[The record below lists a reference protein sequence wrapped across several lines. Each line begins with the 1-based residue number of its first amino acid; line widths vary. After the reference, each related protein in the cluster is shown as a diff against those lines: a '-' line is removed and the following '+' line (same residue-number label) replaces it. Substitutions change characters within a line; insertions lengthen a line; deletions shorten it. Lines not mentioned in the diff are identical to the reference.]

1 MKLKILIGITILLLW
16 NLSGSAQNLGVEIE
30 GAVKIGNYT
39 GDSTKANAGI
49 IRWNGS
55 DFEGWNGLNWR
66 SLTSYILN
74 NDNVILPD
82 SALILPPVAFA
93 PPSPLDHLRLTDGP
107 LWSIDGNFINGNFNP
122 SYYQIPYPRLGTTDN
137 FPVVFITNNVERMRI
152 RVDGDIT
159 INRSVY
165 FNTDTL
171 GTQTINNGPFTVTN
185 ISPTLLSGILTVD
198 KRTLLNDKL
207 EVFGPTK
214 LNNTLFVDNKGL
226 STFPSEFKGAVKISD
241 TTQSDGAIETGSA
254 ASPPINLTVNTSKG
268 ALVVD
273 GGAGVGRNFNVG
285 GDFAVQGSTAFG
297 GAVSFYSPLSIK
309 ATEQSE
315 TIWVGDTITGALRV
329 FGGTGIRGKLNVG
342 NDFSIRQQP
351 VTLPYNDP
359 SDPMNVFNI
368 NATNGQVTIKNNLFP
383 STPDLVPVILP
394 GINSTH
400 DMNFDNYPLRIE
412 GSNQGI
418 AIKISGSRSN
428 DNNFMSFWDENQMWG
443 RIEGETIAEFA
454 NSPGYRLAKKGQAY
468 TEFAA
473 EVSEGFA
480 IANTVIAALQLVKAS
495 LDFRICVGF
504 GICVALPSIAGIA
517 FAVIEVA
524 SAGTQLHFAQQ
535 ALGRARELTTI
546 FDTNKSMLE
555 GVTYKSGAGDYAE
568 YLLRAEFDEK
578 ISAGEVI
585 GVIGGK
591 VSKNT
596 TNAERILVV
605 SSKPIVL
612 GNMPQPGEEEKYEKV
627 AFMGQIPVKVFGKV
641 SIGDY
646 IIPSGNN
653 DGVGIAIPPSEMKSQ
668 DVKNIIGV
676 AWSESEITFG
686 YNTVMVAVGLNRND
700 NNQEVS
706 KLESQVNQQDIEINE
721 MKKMLNDAFATVERI
736 KNREEGSVSNSGR
749 STAQVFGTSG
759 IHNERKYEIMEIG
772 GGELVSWDITEA
784 DFDKAMVFLENLY
797 RQHNLDYDNNIVFQ
811 QIKNDPNYKNQMFK
825 SVKEKLIELYHDH
838 QEKHHGL
845 KKH

>member
-1 MKLKILIGITILLLW
+1 MKLKIVISISFLLW
-16 NLSGSAQNLGVEIE
+16 SMSVSAQDLGVEIE
-30 GAVKIGNYT
+30 GAIKIGNYT
-39 GDSTKANAGI
+39 GDSTKSNAGI

-66 SLTSYILN
+66 SMTSYFLN
-74 NDNVILPD
+74 ADNVILPD
-82 SALILPPVAFA
+82 SAMVLPPVGSA
-93 PPSPLDHLRLTDGP
+93 PSSPLDHLGITQGP

-122 SYYQIPYPRLGTTDN
+122 SYYGIPYPRLGTTDN
-137 FPVVFITNNVERMRI
+137 FPVAFITNNVERMRL

-165 FNTDTL
+165 FNTDL
-171 GTQTINNGPFTVTN
+171 QGTQTINNGPFTVTN
-185 ISPTLLSGILTVD
+185 VSPTLLSGILTVD

-214 LNNTLFVDNKGL
+214 LNNTLLVDNKGQGI
-226 STFPSEFKGAVKISD
+226 FPSELKGAVKISD
-241 TTQSDGAIETGSA
+241 TTQSDGAIEQGSA
-254 ASPPINLTVNTSKG
+254 TNPPINLTVNTSNG

-285 GDFAVQGSTAFG
+285 GDFAVKGKTAFG
-297 GAVSFYSPLSIK
+297 GAVNFFSPLSVK

-315 TIWVGDTITGALRV
+315 TLWVGDTITGALRV

-342 NDFSIRQQP
+342 NDFSIRQSP
-351 VTLPYNDP
+351 VALPYSDQADP
-359 SDPMNVFNI
+359 INVFNI
-368 NATNGQVTIKNNLFP
+368 NATNGQVTMINNLFP

-394 GINSTH
+394 GPNSTH
-400 DMNFDNYPLRIE
+400 DMNYDNYPLKIE
-412 GSNQGI
+412 GGNQGI

-443 RIEGETIAEFA
+443 RIEGETEAEFA
-454 NSPGYRLAKKGQAY
+454 NSAGYRLAKKGQEY

-524 SAGTQLHFAQQ
+524 SASVQLRFAQQ

-568 YLLRAEFDEK
+568 YLLRTDFNEE
-578 ISAGEVI
+578 ISAGDVI

-596 TNAERILVV
+596 TNAERIMVV

-612 GNMPQPGEEEKYEKV
+612 GNMPQPGEEGKYEKV
-627 AFMGQIPVKVFGKV
+627 AFMGQIPVKVFGNV

-646 IIPSGNN
+646 IVPSGNN
-653 DGVGIAIPPSEMKSQ
+653 DGVGIAIPPSELGS
-668 DVKNIIGV
+668 DDIKNIVGV

-686 YNTVMVAVGLNRND
+686 YNAVMVAVGLNRND
-700 NNQEVS
+700 NNQIVA
-706 KLESQVNQQDIEINE
+706 KLESEVNDQEREINK
-721 MKKMLNDAFATVERI
+721 MKNQLNDAFATIERI
-736 KNREEGSVSNSGR
+736 KNKGVGAVPDSGR
-749 STAQVFGTSG
+749 RLARAFGTSG
-759 IHNERKYEIMEIG
+759 IHNNRRYEITELG
-772 GGELVSWDITEA
+772 GGELVSWEITEE
-784 DFDKAMVFLENLY
+784 DFDKAMVFLEDLY
-797 RQHNLDYDNNIVFQ
+797 RKNNLDYDNNIVFQ
-811 QIKNDPNYKNQMFK
+811 QIKNDPNYKHQMFK
-825 SVKEKLIELYHDH
+825 SVKEKLIQSYLDH
-838 QEKHHGL
+838 QEKYHSIE
-845 KKH
+845 KH